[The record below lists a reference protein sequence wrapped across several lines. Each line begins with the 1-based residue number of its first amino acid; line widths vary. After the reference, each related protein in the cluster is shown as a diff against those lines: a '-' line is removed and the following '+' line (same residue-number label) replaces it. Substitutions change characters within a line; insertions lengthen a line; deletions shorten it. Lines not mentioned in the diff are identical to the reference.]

1 MDAAGLSY
9 CKQNPVE
16 YEQLPTHRLQ
26 MSWLELSVLVVGLLQ
41 VTSGASTNGI
51 RNKMLYNS
59 NHASRR
65 AV

>member
-1 MDAAGLSY
+1 MHAAGPSY

-16 YEQLPTHRLQ
+16 YDQLPTHRLQ
-26 MSWLELSVLVVGLLQ
+26 MSTLEPDVVGLLQ